1 MEKMTVNPAA
11 QPDKEYREENHYGE
25 IGEKHHRHI
34 SQLVGLY
41 PGTLITLQPPEAFAA
56 AKKTLKLRG
65 DRSTGRAIAHRLNA
79 WARVGDGAHT
89 YKLYKMLL
97 TKGTM
102 PNLWDAH
109 PPFQI
114 DGNFGGTAG
123 VCEMLLQSHE
133 EFLRPLPA
141 LPNAWKSGAVSGLCA
156 RGGFTVDMAW
166 QNCRLQS
173 MTVIPKVDTLCKIAL
188 PAHSTPRVEC
198 DGKSLDFAVGENGV
212 IAFFVAAGKRYSI
225 EFSCRWTFQLSTHIY
240 EKLW

>member
-133 EFLRPLPA
+133 GFLRPLPRPAECLEKRRGQRA
-141 LPNAWKSGAVSGLCA
+141 LRPRRVYGGYGVAKLPFAKHDRYTKSRYAV
-156 RGGFTVDMAW
+156 
-166 QNCRLQS
+166 QNCFTRTQHTACG
-173 MTVIPKVDTLCKIAL
+173 M
-188 PAHSTPRVEC
+188 
-198 DGKSLDFAVGENGV
+198 
-212 IAFFVAAGKRYSI
+212 
-225 EFSCRWTFQLSTHIY
+225 
-240 EKLW
+240 